1 MLIDLGIE
9 QLTTIDSAQ
18 RVVPSHRFEATTGDG
33 GPSKADLRAAVEQ
46 WLQQHPNHN
55 RTVVEQLMDDAG
67 HSLVYTPPFCPEVQ
81 PIELLWAE
89 VKSYVAQRS
98 THNRSITEARE
109 QTEEAFE
116 KVSKMFFNNIIKHC
130 HDWIDSFLTTD
141 AAEDLAQCGSLAG
154 VIKHLSLLKLAS
166 SPTNITPFAP
176 SSAPAA
182 SAASAAASSASSS
195 PAPSRSLRRRH

>member
-1 MLIDLGIE
+1 MMLVILSST
-9 QLTTIDSAQ
+9 L
-18 RVVPSHRFEATTGDG
+18 
-33 GPSKADLRAAVEQ
+33 
-46 WLQQHPNHN
+46 
-55 RTVVEQLMDDAG
+55 
-67 HSLVYTPPFCPEVQ
+67 PPFCPEVQ

-89 VKSYVAQRS
+89 IKGYVAQRS

-116 KVSKMFFNNIIKHC
+116 QVSKMFFNNIIKHC
-130 HDWIDSFLTTD
+130 HDWIDSFLSTD

-166 SPTNITPFAP
+166 SSTNITPFAP

-182 SAASAAASSASSS
+182 AASAAASSAPFS